1 MTEPTNTQLQDG
13 TWSQPPGEATARVP
27 EGVYAKLAEAR
38 ASYRELPALV
48 AHSYAVISD
57 SKQTLT
63 DFIQQ
68 GDTTHEMATR
78 LTVASESNMFDRI
91 VVLLPHAT
99 YRSNLGH
106 TAIGIITT
114 LDGARYFQIDEP
126 ASDKWSHEQV
136 VQIARK
142 LRCYSLVATIV
153 VTIALAASGA
163 LTVSSGSW
171 WWGLLVFITALVEVA
186 SITVVAG
193 CFAKKL

>member
-1 MTEPTNTQLQDG
+1 MTEPTSNQLQDG
-13 TWSQPPGEATARVP
+13 VWSQPPTEVTVRVP
-27 EGVYAKLAEAR
+27 EGVYVKLAEAR
-38 ASYRELPALV
+38 ACYRELPALI
-48 AHSYAVISD
+48 AHSYAVISL
-57 SKQTLT
+57 SKETLA
-63 DFIQQ
+63 DFVAR
-68 GDTTHEMATR
+68 GDTTHEMAAR

-91 VVLLPHAT
+91 VVLLPHAI

-106 TAIGIITT
+106 TAIGVITT

-136 VQIARK
+136 VQTAQK
-142 LRCYSLVATIV
+142 LRRYSLVATIV

-186 SITVVAG
+186 SITVVVE